1 MNGTI
6 VDIQG
11 INVSVTPITM
21 EHSVDMAYIL
31 TIGDGTKEVS
41 IQIAFGKIINS
52 TIK

>member
-11 INVSVTPITM
+11 ISVSVNPIPMQDST
-21 EHSVDMAYIL
+21 DMAYIL
-31 TIGDGTKEVS
+31 TIGDGTKEIN

-52 TIK
+52 TIR